1 MFKHFDEKFKKD
13 QNSCKKE
20 NNTDTFLIDIS
31 ESLCRLFKKYG
42 GDSFNGG
49 LYRIAK
55 PEDIKTWSERICEA
69 FPAFEKTMICFGYDW
84 LGRAF
89 ATENP
94 EKGDHILLLEP
105 ETGDVFNI
113 EGDIISFHNDELV
126 RYGDATLAE
135 GFFAEWQTAT
145 GLSLKYNEC
154 VSYKIPPFLS
164 GKDEIDNLYVEDIDV
179 SWNIIGQIL
188 NRIRG

>member
-1 MFKHFDEKFKKD
+1 MLKYFDDKFKKD
-13 QNSCKKE
+13 SYYCSKE
-20 NNTDTFLIDIS
+20 NNTDLYPANMAG
-31 ESLCRLFKKYG
+31 SLCHLFKNYG

-49 LYRIAK
+49 LYRIVK
-55 PEDIKTWSERICEA
+55 PKDVKTWSERICKA
-69 FPAFEKTMICFGYDW
+69 FPAYEKTMVCFGYDW

-89 ATENP
+89 ATQNP
-94 EKGDHILLLEP
+94 RKGDHILLFEP
-105 ETGDVFNI
+105 ETGDVFKI

-135 GFFAEWQTAT
+135 GFFAEWQKET

-164 GKDEIDNLYVEDIDV
+164 GKDELDNLYVEDIDI
-179 SWNIIGQIL
+179 SWYIIAQIL
-188 NRIRG
+188 NKIRG

>member
-1 MFKHFDEKFKKD
+1 MFEYFDDKFKKD
-13 QNSCKKE
+13 SHSCGEK
-20 NNTDTFLIDIS
+20 NNAYPYPADMAK
-31 ESLCRLFKKYG
+31 SLCHLFKNYS

-49 LYRIAK
+49 LYRTVK
-55 PEDIKTWSERICEA
+55 PDDIKAWSERVCQA
-69 FPAFEKTMICFGYDW
+69 FPSYEKTMVCFGYDW

-94 EKGDHILLLEP
+94 EKGDHILLFEL
-105 ETGDVFNI
+105 ETGDVFQI

-126 RYGDATLAE
+126 RYGDVTLAE
-135 GFFAEWQTAT
+135 GFFTEWQAAT

-179 SWNIIGQIL
+179 SWNILGQIL
-188 NRIRG
+188 NKIRG